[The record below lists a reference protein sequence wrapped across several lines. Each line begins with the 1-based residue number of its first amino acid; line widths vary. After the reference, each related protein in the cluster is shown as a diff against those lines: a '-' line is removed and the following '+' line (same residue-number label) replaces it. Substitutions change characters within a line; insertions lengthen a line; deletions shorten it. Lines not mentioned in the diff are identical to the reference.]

1 MGSRSSHAKVY
12 DIQRKYVSNNR
23 NVLFNSTEDFETRCQ
38 DDKSKVMSQITQIF
52 ANQQQFL
59 SSHRGVETWTE
70 RDVDQLTS
78 MKDRCL
84 VFMDDVKKAFQ
95 IDLLV
100 IFTAKTLKKKI
111 SLEPSHHCQTWS
123 QSSDES
129 AQEILESDP
138 RVSHVL
144 MVMITTISTDNHSF
158 SRKHRM
164 NILFNVL
171 VCFVCIFKSTNRK
184 LDPIESY
191 RIPDDEVTLDFVS
204 QMSNVTNLRALN
216 R

>member
-1 MGSRSSHAKVY
+1 
-12 DIQRKYVSNNR
+12 
-23 NVLFNSTEDFETRCQ
+23 
-38 DDKSKVMSQITQIF
+38 
-52 ANQQQFL
+52 
-59 SSHRGVETWTE
+59 
-70 RDVDQLTS
+70 
-78 MKDRCL
+78 
-84 VFMDDVKKAFQ
+84 
-95 IDLLV
+95 
-100 IFTAKTLKKKI
+100 
-111 SLEPSHHCQTWS
+111 
-123 QSSDES
+123 
-129 AQEILESDP
+129 
-138 RVSHVL
+138 